1 MQSTCGLR
9 ARIVLCFLIVVS
21 ASLCTAKDG
30 RDFAGFYSVDQA
42 NQQDGLVQLKF
53 SLRVYNYS
61 ANDIKQA
68 YVALREPGPG
78 LSVRANFHP
87 VKSWRMQRDVKL
99 SAQVVIT
106 LALLKVDLTTQPS
119 APEFQFII
127 KLVFLVVFSLV
138 AEQSVRSRA
147 TELSSCSNSNFA
159 C

>member
-1 MQSTCGLR
+1 MQSTCGIR

-106 LALLKVDLTTQPS
+106 EQEYQGWQNGEP
-119 APEFQFII
+119 PNI
-127 KLVFLVVFSLV
+127 VVRYPDANGRWWEHTV
-138 AEQSVRSRA
+138 
-147 TELSSCSNSNFA
+147 ELSMRPPGGF
-159 C
+159 